1 MKLIFLKI
9 LISKQRLSV
18 NRVDLK
24 NFDSASFIKWSIA
37 NSSKSTFHQFR
48 IEIWVN
54 KTSKTISWVI
64 NIVTYFQKATPTL
77 LFRQN
82 PHSSSAKKWNGWRYL
97 TNAFS
102 VKNKHTY
109 KAAKQKETNYSINTF
124 TSCIEDDN
132 STFQR
137 EELIFVHLIIHHAG
151 PLWMYT
157 LYTQRRIWLQ
167 AAERD
172 WELEKE
178 TQRHGPISQSCVC
191 HDFTN
196 TSAITLN

>member
-9 LISKQRLSV
+9 LISKHRLSV

-82 PHSSSAKKWNGWRYL
+82 PHSSSAKKWNGWRFL
-97 TNAFS
+97 MNAFS

-137 EELIFVHLIIHHAG
+137 EELILS
-151 PLWMYT
+151 
-157 LYTQRRIWLQ
+157 
-167 AAERD
+167 
-172 WELEKE
+172 
-178 TQRHGPISQSCVC
+178 IS
-191 HDFTN
+191 
-196 TSAITLN
+196 

>member
-37 NSSKSTFHQFR
+37 NSSKSTFHQFK

-82 PHSSSAKKWNGWRYL
+82 PHSSSAKKMKCL
-97 TNAFS
+97 TFLDECLFGYEQNAPGG
-102 VKNKHTY
+102 
-109 KAAKQKETNYSINTF
+109 KAKLKKYSINTF
-124 TSCIEDDN
+124 TSCIGDDN

-157 LYTQRRIWLQ
+157 LYTKTDLTSSRGERLRTR
-167 AAERD
+167 ERD
-172 WELEKE
+172 TE
-178 TQRHGPISQSCVC
+178 TRPNLPIVCVSWF
-191 HDFTN
+191 H
-196 TSAITLN
+196 

>member
-64 NIVTYFQKATPTL
+64 NIVKYFQKAPPTL

-82 PHSSSAKKWNGWRYL
+82 PHSSSAKKNEIVDVFWWMPFRL
-97 TNAFS
+97 RTKRTRRQS
-102 VKNKHTY
+102 KIEKKN
-109 KAAKQKETNYSINTF
+109 SINTF

-137 EELIFVHLIIHHAG
+137 EELIFVNLIIHHAG

-157 LYTQRRIWLQ
+157 LYTKTDLTSSRGERLRTR
-167 AAERD
+167 ERD
-172 WELEKE
+172 TE
-178 TQRHGPISQSCVC
+178 TRPNLPIVCVSWF
-191 HDFTN
+191 H
-196 TSAITLN
+196 

>member
-9 LISKQRLSV
+9 LIIKQRLSV

-82 PHSSSAKKWNGWRYL
+82 PHSSSAKKLNGWRFL
-97 TNAFS
+97 MNAFS
-102 VKNKHTY
+102 VKNKTHQ
-109 KAAKQKETNYSINTF
+109 AAKQNWKKYSINTF

-137 EELIFVHLIIHHAG
+137 EELIFVNLIIHHTG

-157 LYTQRRIWLQ
+157 LYTQRRIWLR

-178 TQRHGPISQSCVC
+178 TQRQGPISQSCVC

>member
-9 LISKQRLSV
+9 LITKQRLSV

-82 PHSSSAKKWNGWRYL
+82 PHSSSAKKWNGWRFL

-157 LYTQRRIWLQ
+157 LYTKTDLASSRGERLRTR
-167 AAERD
+167 ERD
-172 WELEKE
+172 TE
-178 TQRHGPISQSCVC
+178 TRPNLPIVCVSWF
-191 HDFTN
+191 H
-196 TSAITLN
+196 

>member
-9 LISKQRLSV
+9 LIIKQRLSV

-24 NFDSASFIKWSIA
+24 NFDSASFIKLSIA

-82 PHSSSAKKWNGWRYL
+82 PHSSSAKKLNGWRFL
-97 TNAFS
+97 MNAFS
-102 VKNKHTY
+102 VKNKTHQ
-109 KAAKQKETNYSINTF
+109 AAKQNWKKYSINTF

-137 EELIFVHLIIHHAG
+137 EELIFVNLIIHHTG

-157 LYTQRRIWLQ
+157 LYTKTDLASSRGERLRTR
-167 AAERD
+167 ERD
-172 WELEKE
+172 TE
-178 TQRHGPISQSCVC
+178 TRPNLPIVCVSWF
-191 HDFTN
+191 H
-196 TSAITLN
+196 

>member
-1 MKLIFLKI
+1 MSELNEQDDFMGHKWLHIWKSHTDLIISTKSAQ
-9 LISKQRLSV
+9 LISKKMTFFDECLFGYEQ
-18 NRVDLK
+18 NAPGGKAKLK
-24 NFDSASFIKWSIA
+24 K
-37 NSSKSTFHQFR
+37 
-48 IEIWVN
+48 
-54 KTSKTISWVI
+54 
-64 NIVTYFQKATPTL
+64 
-77 LFRQN
+77 
-82 PHSSSAKKWNGWRYL
+82 
-97 TNAFS
+97 
-102 VKNKHTY
+102 
-109 KAAKQKETNYSINTF
+109 YSINTF

-157 LYTQRRIWLQ
+157 LYTQRRIWLR
-167 AAERD
+167 AGERD

-178 TQRHGPISQSCVC
+178 TQRQGPISQSCVC